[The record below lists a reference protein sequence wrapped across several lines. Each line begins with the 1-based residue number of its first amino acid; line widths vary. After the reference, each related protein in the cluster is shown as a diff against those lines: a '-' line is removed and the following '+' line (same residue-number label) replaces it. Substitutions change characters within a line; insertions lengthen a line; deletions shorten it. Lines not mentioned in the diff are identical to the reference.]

1 MGGEGGAAH
10 THNTGLV
17 NNIHQLL
24 RGQSIHFLLGAGLYR
39 LAQGIQMVIFD
50 NHAEHGAAVGVRTN
64 LHRLDLAGNGSVN
77 RDAQAL
83 IITDLLTLGHQITLG
98 NQGLTG
104 RADMLRHGN
113 DYDIRF
119 GKYLGF
125 LVARVPFVFF
135 GVHPAEKR
143 KRHVSSP
150 LSKLA
155 DQAASIR
162 VYHSALFTICPHF
175 YS

>member
-1 MGGEGGAAH
+1 MTVGLLKRIH
-10 THNTGLV
+10 LLLSTGL
-17 NNIHQLL
+17 HC
-24 RGQSIHFLLGAGLYR
+24 

-50 NHAEHGAAVGVRTN
+50 DHAEHGAAVGVGPH

-83 IITDLLTLGHQITLG
+83 IVADLLALGHQIPLG

-113 DYDIRF
+113 DYDIRLR
-119 GKYLGF
+119 KYLGF